1 MIYLFIA
8 YNIFVWALGNSR
20 RLMIFDVMERND
32 LLPIVIREGNPWGLK
47 IISGV
52 IPDSVNG
59 MFSIGHFWLQ
69 EKGKRNRKI
78 RRTNQSG
85 FKK

>member
-1 MIYLFIA
+1 
-8 YNIFVWALGNSR
+8 
-20 RLMIFDVMERND
+20 MIFDVMERSD

-69 EKGKRNRKI
+69 GKGKRNRKLEEPI
-78 RRTNQSG
+78 RVGLRSKQTAKRAGKYVTMQAMIG
-85 FKK
+85 